1 MSGVVKAG
9 VGLVLETRGR
19 GSFVTELVA
28 GGSADRSGKVQVGD
42 KLLLVDGNPLD
53 GMTPVD
59 LAQVISGPEGTFVR
73 LSFCRVTTNFFH
85 ESEETFEV
93 TLMRA
98 VPPGGTARAV
108 PQGLAS
114 ARHTIPAQQPQRPKT
129 PTEDPQQSRYHTYLP
144 TDKMGEATTLPAKY
158 GTQPTNQPPPIW
170 VPCLSIC
177 NLHFNICR
185 ILFRRRTNSTHVPH
199 NVLRAITLASFILR
213 SYFIIGV
220 RPRALGA
227 LGVEH

>member
-1 MSGVVKAG
+1 MESRRAG
-9 VGLVLETRGR
+9 VGLVLEARGR
-19 GSFVTELVA
+19 GPSFVAELAA

-42 KLLLVDGNPLD
+42 KLLLVDGSPLD

-59 LAQVISGPEGTFVR
+59 LAQVISGPEGTPVR

-93 TLMRA
+93 TLM
-98 VPPGGTARAV
+98 RAV

-129 PTEDPQQSRYHTYLP
+129 PTEDPQHCRYHTYLP
-144 TDKMGEATTLPAKY
+144 TDKMGEAMMLPAKY
-158 GTQPTNQPPPIW
+158 GTQPTNQPQPIW

-177 NLHFNICR
+177 NLHLNISR
-185 ILFRRRTNSTHVPH
+185 ILFRRRANSTHVPH

-220 RPRALGA
+220 RPRALAA
-227 LGVEH
+227 LDVEH